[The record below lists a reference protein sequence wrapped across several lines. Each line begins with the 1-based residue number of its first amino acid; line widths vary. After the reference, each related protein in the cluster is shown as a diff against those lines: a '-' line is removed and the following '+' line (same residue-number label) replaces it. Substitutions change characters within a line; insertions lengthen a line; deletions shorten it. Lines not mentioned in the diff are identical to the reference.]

1 MTKQKTRTYA
11 RNRSKSNELFSRK
24 GRERIYDN
32 DGSFFLKLVVFVI
45 LSALWLRL
53 KNPVEV
59 GGLVVQAIP
68 AGLFIALLLVLKIE
82 KYQFNRKIWYVTIIF
97 MAILTSFTP
106 VGVMIQNLSLLTI
119 IYITCYSE
127 EVISITRNINCSPW

>member
-1 MTKQKTRTYA
+1 MNGADFLCYNSIQLMTKQKTRTYA
-11 RNRSKSNELFSRK
+11 RNRSKSSELFSRK

-32 DGSFFLKLVVFVI
+32 DGSFFLKLVIFVI

-68 AGLFIALLLVLKIE
+68 VGLFIALLLVLKIE

-106 VGVMIQNLSLLTI
+106 VGVMI
-119 IYITCYSE
+119 
-127 EVISITRNINCSPW
+127 

>member
-11 RNRSKSNELFSRK
+11 RNRSKSSGLFSRK

-32 DGSFFLKLVVFVI
+32 DGSFFLKLVIFVI

-68 AGLFIALLLVLKIE
+68 VGLFIALLLVLKIE

-106 VGVMIQNLSLLTI
+106 VGVMI
-119 IYITCYSE
+119 
-127 EVISITRNINCSPW
+127 

>member
-1 MTKQKTRTYA
+1 MNGADFLCYNSIQLMTKQKTRTYA
-11 RNRSKSNELFSRK
+11 RNRSKSSELFSRK

-32 DGSFFLKLVVFVI
+32 DGSFFLKLVIFVI

-53 KNPVEV
+53 KNPIEV

-68 AGLFIALLLVLKIE
+68 VGLFIALLLVLKIE

-106 VGVMIQNLSLLTI
+106 VGVMI
-119 IYITCYSE
+119 
-127 EVISITRNINCSPW
+127 

>member
-1 MTKQKTRTYA
+1 MNGADFLCYNSIQLMTKQKTRTYA
-11 RNRSKSNELFSRK
+11 RNRSKSSELFSRK

-32 DGSFFLKLVVFVI
+32 DGSFFLKLVIFVI

-53 KNPVEV
+53 KNPIEV

-68 AGLFIALLLVLKIE
+68 VGLFIALLLVLKVE

-106 VGVMIQNLSLLTI
+106 VGVMI
-119 IYITCYSE
+119 
-127 EVISITRNINCSPW
+127 

>member
-1 MTKQKTRTYA
+1 MTKQKNRTYA
-11 RNRSKSNELFSRK
+11 RNRSKSSELFSRK

-68 AGLFIALLLVLKIE
+68 TGLFIALLLVLKIE

-106 VGVMIQNLSLLTI
+106 VGVMI
-119 IYITCYSE
+119 
-127 EVISITRNINCSPW
+127 

>member
-68 AGLFIALLLVLKIE
+68 VGLFIALLVLKLE

-106 VGVMIQNLSLLTI
+106 VGVMI
-119 IYITCYSE
+119 
-127 EVISITRNINCSPW
+127 

>member
-11 RNRSKSNELFSRK
+11 RNRSKSGELFSRK
-24 GRERIYDN
+24 GHERIYDN

-53 KNPVEV
+53 KNPIEV

-68 AGLFIALLLVLKIE
+68 VGLFIALLLVLKIE

-106 VGVMIQNLSLLTI
+106 VGVMI
-119 IYITCYSE
+119 
-127 EVISITRNINCSPW
+127 

>member
-1 MTKQKTRTYA
+1 MNGADFLCYNSIQLMTKQKTRTYA
-11 RNRSKSNELFSRK
+11 RNRSKSSELFSRK

-53 KNPVEV
+53 KNPIEV

-68 AGLFIALLLVLKIE
+68 VGLFIALLLVLKIE

-106 VGVMIQNLSLLTI
+106 VGVI
-119 IYITCYSE
+119 I
-127 EVISITRNINCSPW
+127 

>member
-1 MTKQKTRTYA
+1 MNGADFLCYNSIQLMTKQKTRTYA
-11 RNRSKSNELFSRK
+11 RNRSKSSELFSRK

-45 LSALWLRL
+45 LRALWLRL

-68 AGLFIALLLVLKIE
+68 VGLFIALLLVLKIE

-106 VGVMIQNLSLLTI
+106 VGVMI
-119 IYITCYSE
+119 
-127 EVISITRNINCSPW
+127 

>member
-1 MTKQKTRTYA
+1 MNGADFLCYNSIQLMTKQKTRTYA
-11 RNRSKSNELFSRK
+11 RNRSKSSELFSRK

-53 KNPVEV
+53 KNPVEI

-68 AGLFIALLLVLKIE
+68 VGLFIALLLVLKIE

-106 VGVMIQNLSLLTI
+106 VGVMI
-119 IYITCYSE
+119 
-127 EVISITRNINCSPW
+127 

>member
-1 MTKQKTRTYA
+1 MNGADFLCYNSIQLMTKQKTRTYA
-11 RNRSKSNELFSRK
+11 RNRSKSSELFSRK
-24 GRERIYDN
+24 GRERIYDD
-32 DGSFFLKLVVFVI
+32 DGSFFLKLVFFVI

-106 VGVMIQNLSLLTI
+106 VGVMI
-119 IYITCYSE
+119 
-127 EVISITRNINCSPW
+127 

>member
-11 RNRSKSNELFSRK
+11 RNRSKSGELFSRK
-24 GRERIYDN
+24 GHERIYDN

-53 KNPVEV
+53 KNPIEV

-68 AGLFIALLLVLKIE
+68 VGLFIALLLVL
-82 KYQFNRKIWYVTIIF
+82 R
-97 MAILTSFTP
+97 L
-106 VGVMIQNLSLLTI
+106 
-119 IYITCYSE
+119 
-127 EVISITRNINCSPW
+127 RNINSTGKFGTSR

>member
-11 RNRSKSNELFSRK
+11 RNRSKSSELFSRK

-53 KNPVEV
+53 KNPIEV
-59 GGLVVQAIP
+59 GSLVVQAIP
-68 AGLFIALLLVLKIE
+68 VGLFIALLLVLKIE

-106 VGVMIQNLSLLTI
+106 VGVMI
-119 IYITCYSE
+119 
-127 EVISITRNINCSPW
+127 

>member
-11 RNRSKSNELFSRK
+11 RNRLKSSELFSRK

-53 KNPVEV
+53 KNPIEV

-68 AGLFIALLLVLKIE
+68 VGLFIALLLVLKTE

-106 VGVMIQNLSLLTI
+106 VGVMI
-119 IYITCYSE
+119 
-127 EVISITRNINCSPW
+127 

>member
-1 MTKQKTRTYA
+1 MIKQKTRTYA
-11 RNRSKSNELFSRK
+11 RNRSKSSELFSRK

-53 KNPVEV
+53 KNPIEV
-59 GGLVVQAIP
+59 GGLVIQAIP

-97 MAILTSFTP
+97 MTILTSFTP
-106 VGVMIQNLSLLTI
+106 VGVMI
-119 IYITCYSE
+119 
-127 EVISITRNINCSPW
+127 

>member
-11 RNRSKSNELFSRK
+11 RNRSKSSELFSRK

-59 GGLVVQAIP
+59 GGNFYISLNYIRISASTP
-68 AGLFIALLLVLKIE
+68 AGKFKFCKLSIVF
-82 KYQFNRKIWYVTIIF
+82 
-97 MAILTSFTP
+97 
-106 VGVMIQNLSLLTI
+106 GVAFVM
-119 IYITCYSE
+119 
-127 EVISITRNINCSPW
+127 SIRRL

>member
-1 MTKQKTRTYA
+1 MNGADFLCYNSIQLMTKQKTRTYA
-11 RNRSKSNELFSRK
+11 RNRSKSSELFSRK
-24 GRERIYDN
+24 GRERIYDD
-32 DGSFFLKLVVFVI
+32 DGSFFLKLVFFVI

-53 KNPVEV
+53 KNPIEV

-68 AGLFIALLLVLKIE
+68 VGLFIALLLVLKIE

-106 VGVMIQNLSLLTI
+106 VGVMI
-119 IYITCYSE
+119 
-127 EVISITRNINCSPW
+127 

>member
-1 MTKQKTRTYA
+1 MCYNSIQLMTKQKTRTYA
-11 RNRSKSNELFSRK
+11 RNRSKSSELFSLK
-24 GRERIYDN
+24 GREHIYDN

-59 GGLVVQAIP
+59 GGLVIQAIP
-68 AGLFIALLLVLKIE
+68 VGLFIALLLVLKIE

-106 VGVMIQNLSLLTI
+106 VGVMI
-119 IYITCYSE
+119 
-127 EVISITRNINCSPW
+127 

>member
-1 MTKQKTRTYA
+1 MLAIA
-11 RNRSKSNELFSRK
+11 RSLASFFSRK

-53 KNPVEV
+53 KNPVEM

-68 AGLFIALLLVLKIE
+68 AGLFIALILVLKIE

-106 VGVMIQNLSLLTI
+106 VGVMI
-119 IYITCYSE
+119 
-127 EVISITRNINCSPW
+127 